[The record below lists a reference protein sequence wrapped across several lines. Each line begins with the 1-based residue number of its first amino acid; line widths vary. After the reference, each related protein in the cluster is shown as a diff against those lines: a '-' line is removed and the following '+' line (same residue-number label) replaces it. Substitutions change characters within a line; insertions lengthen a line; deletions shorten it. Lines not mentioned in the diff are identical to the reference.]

1 MDKTTSGLFWALLK
15 TILKE
20 YLGKWGVKGFV
31 NFVVIL
37 IVVVFGMIG
46 VTRGLTEKVLSAQG
60 FLQGLRGLAYL
71 TLFMV
76 AMVLIVFIVSKISI
90 KNVEQ
95 KA

>member
-1 MDKTTSGLFWALLK
+1 MDKTTSGLFRSVLEI
-15 TILKE
+15 ILRE

-46 VTRGLTEKVLSAQG
+46 VTRGLTEKVLLAQD
-60 FLQGLRGLAYL
+60 FLQGLRSLAYL

-76 AMVLIVFIVSKISI
+76 AMVLIIFFVSKISI
-90 KNVEQ
+90 KNV
-95 KA
+95 K